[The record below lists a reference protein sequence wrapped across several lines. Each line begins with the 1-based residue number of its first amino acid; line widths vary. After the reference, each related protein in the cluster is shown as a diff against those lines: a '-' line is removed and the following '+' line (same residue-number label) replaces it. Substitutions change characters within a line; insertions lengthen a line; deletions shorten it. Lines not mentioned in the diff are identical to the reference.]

1 MNKILPV
8 LTIIL
13 LFFGMGLQAQSKDK
27 PASTE
32 NKYEP
37 IHLTD
42 KTFKDL
48 IFDYTASENWDYKGD
63 VPCIVDFYADWCS
76 PCKMIA
82 PILANLSKEY
92 KGKVVVYKVDTQH
105 NREVASA
112 FNITSIPRVLFIP
125 VKGEPS
131 MVTGA
136 RAKEFYKA
144 QMDKLLEDSK
154 K

>member
-1 MNKILPV
+1 MKKILSV
-8 LTIIL
+8 LTITL
-13 LFFGMGLQAQSKDK
+13 LFSGMGLQAQSNDK
-27 PASTE
+27 LAFAE
-32 NKYEP
+32 KKYEP

-48 IFDYTASENWDYKGD
+48 IFDYTTSDTWEYKGD
-63 VPCIVDFYADWCS
+63 VPCIVDFYADWCR

-82 PILANLSKEY
+82 PILADLSREY
-92 KGKVVVYKVDTQH
+92 EGKVLVYKVDTQH

-112 FNITSIPRVLFIP
+112 FQVTSIPRVLFIP